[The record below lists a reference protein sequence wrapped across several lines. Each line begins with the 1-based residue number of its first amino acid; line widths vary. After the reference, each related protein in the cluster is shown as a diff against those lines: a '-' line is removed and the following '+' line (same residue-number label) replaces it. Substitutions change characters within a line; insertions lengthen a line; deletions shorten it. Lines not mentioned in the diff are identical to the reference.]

1 LPEQESDA
9 GNEFFDVG
17 ATIVDPEAGK
27 RHLAAIA
34 AARDFGQKE
43 VPPREPRNIAATSG
57 FGANEVITRE
67 SRNVSAAL
75 AAHERNLAEERRG
88 AGHPTPVVGLEVGEV
103 ETLEEEEIEVEEPPR
118 QVLRPVTSPS
128 AFRETDVSD
137 KFDINVATG
146 SSPSPLPARPRNNG
160 LILVVIAL
168 VTAAGGFAAF
178 RFGAAKLASA
188 KRASVSAPAR

>member
-17 ATIVDPEAGK
+17 ATIVDPDAGK

-34 AARDFGQKE
+34 AARGGQHE
-43 VPPREPRNIAATSG
+43 VPPREPRHIAATSG

-67 SRNVSAAL
+67 SKNVSAAL
-75 AAHERNLAEERRG
+75 AAHEKNLAEERRG
-88 AGHPTPVVGLEVGEV
+88 SAHPTPVVGLEVV
-103 ETLEEEEIEVEEPPR
+103 EEDALEEEEIEVEEPPR
-118 QVLRPVTSPS
+118 QALRPVTSPS
-128 AFRETDVSD
+128 AFPETDVSD

-168 VTAAGGFAAF
+168 VTAAGGFMAF

-188 KRASVSAPAR
+188 KRAPVTAPAR